1 LEKLPRQ
8 NPAFVVKV
16 LSQFIEG
23 EVQKYNFQGGVIA
36 LSGGL
41 DSSVVAMLS
50 HQALQGQIKLMYM
63 PYENSRESYND
74 ALSVAKLLGIPLE
87 VFDLKKVADP
97 FFIDRKPE
105 TRIRKGNILARLR
118 MTALFDL
125 SSQEQALVIGTS
137 NKTEILVGY
146 STWFGDSAA
155 GILPIGD
162 LYKTQVRQIASFLSV
177 PEGII
182 DKPPSAEL
190 WEGQTDEDE
199 IGLTYDT
206 LDQILFKL
214 VDQRFTIAEVIA
226 MGYSAEEVKKV
237 DNLIRK
243 SLYKQKTPLICKVS
257 DRTVGID
264 YRYLKETS
272 TIRD

>member
-1 LEKLPRQ
+1 MEKLPRQ

-41 DSSVVAMLS
+41 DSSVVAILS
-50 HQALQGQIKLMYM
+50 HQALQGQIRLIYM

-74 ALSVAKLLGIPLE
+74 ALSVAKLLKIPLE

-125 SSQEQALVIGTS
+125 SSQEKALVIGTS

-182 DKPPSAEL
+182 GKPPSAEL

-199 IGLTYDT
+199 IGLTYDIM
-206 LDQILFKL
+206 DQILFKL

-237 DNLIRK
+237 DNLTRK

-257 DRTVGID
+257 DRTIGID